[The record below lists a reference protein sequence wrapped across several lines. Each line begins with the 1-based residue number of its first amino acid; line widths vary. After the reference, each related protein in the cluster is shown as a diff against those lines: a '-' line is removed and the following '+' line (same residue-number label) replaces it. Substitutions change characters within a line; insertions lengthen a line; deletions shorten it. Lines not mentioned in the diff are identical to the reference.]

1 MAVSLNSGL
10 CECVACRSWNP
21 WRTRGESQ
29 QARPSQTWSLMS
41 STEKTSV
48 AEILTWDCIF
58 YPLLGSSALRD
69 PQHCQPSPQKG
80 AQLYILHVV
89 CRLLLDP
96 RMSP

>member
-1 MAVSLNSGL
+1 MSLNSGL
-10 CECVACRSWNP
+10 CECVACRSWNL

-29 QARPSQTWSLMS
+29 EARPSQTQSLRS

-48 AEILTWDCIF
+48 AEILTWGWIF
-58 YPLLGSSALRD
+58 YPALGSSALRD
-69 PQHCQPSPQKG
+69 PQCCQPSPQKG

-89 CRLLLDP
+89 CRPLLDP